1 MEKLRTGLKKGDY
14 FEDGGRFFV
23 VDDVLENGNYISHRV
38 SVEEATEK
46 KVETKAPAK
55 TEKKSGKKAKQPE
68 LPKVEDEDSNNNT
81 SDVDETKAEGETETV
96 SAEEATEKKVEE
108 NTSDEE

>member
-1 MEKLRTGLKKGDY
+1 MEKLRTGLKKGNY

-38 SVEEATEK
+38 SAEEAAEK
-46 KVETKAPAK
+46 KVEAKAPAK
-55 TEKKSGKKAKQPE
+55 TEKKSGKKGKQTEP
-68 LPKVEDEDSNNNT
+68 PKEEGDGSSKNT
-81 SDVDETKAEGETETV
+81 SDEDVDKTEPEAAEKMV
-96 SAEEATEKKVEE
+96 EK

>member
-38 SVEEATEK
+38 SAEEAAEK
-46 KVETKAPAK
+46 KVEAKAPAK
-55 TEKKSGKKAKQPE
+55 TFAPFSSESSSRINSCAP
-68 LPKVEDEDSNNNT
+68 LP
-81 SDVDETKAEGETETV
+81 
-96 SAEEATEKKVEE
+96 
-108 NTSDEE
+108 